1 MIVRMQR
8 VAVLCTASSEQE
20 TLDAL
25 QSLGV
30 LHLDADSR
38 SEAPA
43 LKEAQASLDNA
54 SRALVVLQGV
64 KDAPASAT
72 PPADVS
78 PEAVLDSA
86 ARIDALDAEIARLER
101 HHVGMRFE
109 SELA

>member
-30 LHLDADSR
+30 LHLDADNR

-54 SRALVVLQGV
+54 SRALVILQGV

-72 PPADVS
+72 PPGDVR
-78 PEAVLDSA
+78 SA
-86 ARIDALDAEIARLER
+86 ASPSASWPSAAISCARPSSYCLSCAR
-101 HHVGMRFE
+101 P
-109 SELA
+109 S